1 MVGRR
6 KVSNGKRVRF
16 SSSKHKESKVLSCL
30 FWKDVLCSF
39 RKSENFGFMD
49 RCLKCSHYLRFL
61 RLMHALDMK
70 DDEIERMRN
79 FEFFEEGETLWR
91 EEAHG

>member
-1 MVGRR
+1 MAGHG
-6 KVSNGKRVRF
+6 NGKRGCSNGSV
-16 SSSKHKESKVLSCL
+16 SGKPKVLSCL
-30 FWKDVLCSF
+30 FWKAVLCSF
-39 RKSENFGFMD
+39 RKSENVGFMD